1 MILKK
6 AFPFVLIVLL
16 TFSCTNKTVTNE
28 EDYRAYLTTKI
39 DSSELF
45 ENVDFW
51 TNKLENTSNQFL
63 YQAKRSGAY
72 SNVFSKTGNI
82 EYLIKAEND
91 LIAVN
96 EATNYNQAG
105 SLKSLAANYISQH
118 RFKEA
123 LGLLKKAEANG
134 EKLNGTKKM
143 LFDVHLELGNYIY
156 AEAYLKDIKNTSDF
170 DYLIRLSKWEDH
182 QGNLEGAIK
191 NMEKAMAIA
200 ESSNIKSL
208 KQWSYTNIA
217 DFYGHAGEI
226 EKSYN
231 YFLKALELDPNDAY
245 AKKGIAWIAY
255 SHDKKPENALNI
267 LNHVATYYQAPD
279 YDLLKAEI
287 AEFQNDLELKSDA
300 LLNYQ
305 EAVSNK
311 QYGDM
316 YNAYNVM
323 HYTDDL
329 LLPQVAMDIAKIEV
343 ENRPTPQSYDLL
355 AWSYFKLGNIE
366 KANEIIETYVDGK
379 TFEPA
384 VLYHVAEIYKAA
396 GKTDKIKPL
405 KQDLTASL
413 YELGPLMKEKIKQ
426 L

>member
-105 SLKSLAANYISQH
+105 SLKSLATNYISQH

-123 LGLLKKAEANG
+123 LELLKKAETNG

-182 QGNLEGAIK
+182 QGNLEGAIQ

-329 LLPQVAMDIAKIEV
+329 LLPQVAIDIAKLEV

-355 AWSYFKLGNIE
+355 AWSYFKLGNIN
-366 KANEIIETYVDGK
+366 KATEIIETYVDGK

>member
-182 QGNLEGAIK
+182 QGNLEGAIQ

-329 LLPQVAMDIAKIEV
+329 LLPQVAIDIAKLEV

>member
-182 QGNLEGAIK
+182 QGNLEGAIQ

-329 LLPQVAMDIAKIEV
+329 LLPQVAIDIAKLEV

-355 AWSYFKLGNIE
+355 AWSYFKQGNIE

>member
-231 YFLKALELDPNDAY
+231 YFLKALELDPNDSY

-329 LLPQVAMDIAKIEV
+329 LLPQVAIDIAKLEV

>member
-329 LLPQVAMDIAKIEV
+329 LLPQVAIDIAKLEV

>member
-123 LGLLKKAEANG
+123 LELLKKAETNG

-182 QGNLEGAIK
+182 QGNLEGAIQ

-200 ESSNIKSL
+200 ESSNITSL
-208 KQWSYTNIA
+208 KPWSYTNIA

-329 LLPQVAMDIAKIEV
+329 LLPQVAIDIAKLEV

-355 AWSYFKLGNIE
+355 AWSYFKQGNIE

>member
-329 LLPQVAMDIAKIEV
+329 LLPQVAIDIAKLEV

-355 AWSYFKLGNIE
+355 AWSYFKQGNIE